1 MPTGDRRAYAGLPST
16 AMGFAV
22 LSFILSKLLW
32 GVVAP
37 GNALVL
43 TVAMGALLLRT
54 RRWQRAGKR
63 MVTLA
68 AVLLLLV
75 TYTGLG
81 ALVALPLE
89 NRFPKAEPEGRID
102 GIIMLGGALNPPITA
117 DRGDPSLNDAAERIL
132 GFADLVRRHPQ
143 AKAVFTGGSGRLL
156 GQEYKEDVTARAAL
170 AQAGIPDDRVIYEAQ
185 SRNTWENA
193 VFSKDMVKPAPG
205 ERWVLVTS
213 AMHMPRSVGIFRAV
227 GWEVIPYPVDYRTR
241 TGAKPYLR
249 FEFGQNLVILDD
261 AVREW
266 IGLTAY
272 WLMGRTES
280 LFPAP

>member
-1 MPTGDRRAYAGLPST
+1 MSLP
-16 AMGFAV
+16 A

-32 GVVAP
+32 GVFAP

-43 TVAMGALLLRT
+43 AVVLGALLLRT
-54 RRWQRAGKR
+54 RRWQRAGR
-63 MVTLA
+63 RLVTLA
-68 AVLLLLV
+68 GLLLLLV
-75 TYTGLG
+75 MYTGLG

-89 NRFPKAEPEGRID
+89 NRFPRLVPDGRID

-132 GFADLVRRHPQ
+132 GFADLVRRHPE

-156 GQEYKEDVTARAAL
+156 APDLKEDITARAAL
-170 AQAGIPDDRVIYEAQ
+170 LQAGIPADRVLYEAQ

-193 VFSKDMVKPAPG
+193 VFSKEMVKPAPG
-205 ERWVLVTS
+205 ERWILVTS

-227 GWEVIPYPVDYRTR
+227 GWEVIPYPVDYRTKHDA
-241 TGAKPYLR
+241 TPWLR

-280 LFPAP
+280 LFPGP

>member
-1 MPTGDRRAYAGLPST
+1 
-16 AMGFAV
+16 MGFAV

-143 AKAVFTGGSGRLL
+143 AKSVFTGGSGRLL

-205 ERWVLVTS
+205 ERWLLVTS

-241 TGAKPYLR
+241 IGAKPYLR

-272 WLMGRTES
+272 WLMGRTEA

>member
-1 MPTGDRRAYAGLPST
+1 MGDRRAYAGLPFT
-16 AMGFAV
+16 ATDHPV
-22 LSFILSKLLW
+22 LSFILSKLFW
-32 GVVAP
+32 AVAAP

-43 TVAMGALLLRT
+43 TVALGAILLWT
-54 RRWQRAGKR
+54 RRWRRAGKR

-68 AVLLLLV
+68 AVLLALV

-89 NRFPKAEPEGRID
+89 NRFPRAEPEGRID
-102 GIIMLGGALNPPITA
+102 GIIMLGGALNPPITV

-132 GFADLVRRHPQ
+132 GFADLVRRHPE

-156 GQEYKEDVTARAAL
+156 GQEYKEDATARAAL
-170 AQAGIPDDRVIYEAQ
+170 AQAGIPEDRVIYEAQ

-193 VFSKDMVKPAPG
+193 VLSKELVKPAPG

-272 WLMGRTES
+272 RLMGRTTA

>member
-1 MPTGDRRAYAGLPST
+1 MDAP
-16 AMGFAV
+16 V

-32 GVVAP
+32 GVFAP

-43 TVAMGALLLRT
+43 AVALGTVLWRT
-54 RRWQRAGKR
+54 RRWQRAGR
-63 MVTLA
+63 RLVTLA
-68 AVLLLLV
+68 SVMLLLV
-75 TYTGLG
+75 MYTGVG

-89 NRFPKAEPEGRID
+89 NRFPRAEPEGRID
-102 GIIMLGGALNPPITA
+102 GIIMLGGAVNPPITA
-117 DRGDPSLNDAAERIL
+117 DRGDPSLNEAAERIL
-132 GFADLVRRHPQ
+132 GFADLVRRHPE

-170 AQAGIPDDRVIYEAQ
+170 LQAGIPADRVLYEAE

-193 VFSKDMVKPAPG
+193 VFSKEMVKPQPE
-205 ERWVLVTS
+205 ERWILVTS

-241 TGAKPYLR
+241 IGAKPWLR

-280 LFPAP
+280 PFPGP

>member
-1 MPTGDRRAYAGLPST
+1 MDHRPAYAGVPST

-43 TVAMGALLLRT
+43 TVAVGALLLRT

-132 GFADLVRRHPQ
+132 GFADLVRRHPD

-170 AQAGIPDDRVIYEAQ
+170 AQAGIPGDRVIYEAQ

-272 WLMGRTES
+272 WLMGRTEA

>member
-1 MPTGDRRAYAGLPST
+1 MDCP
-16 AMGFAV
+16 V

-43 TVAMGALLLRT
+43 TVALGALLLRT

-89 NRFPKAEPEGRID
+89 DRFARIEPEGRID

-132 GFADLVRRHPQ
+132 GFADLVRRNPD

-170 AQAGIPDDRVIYEAQ
+170 AQAGIPADRVIYEAE

-193 VFSKDMVKPAPG
+193 VLSKELVKPAPG

>member
-1 MPTGDRRAYAGLPST
+1 MDAP
-16 AMGFAV
+16 V

-32 GVVAP
+32 GVFAP

-43 TVAMGALLLRT
+43 AVALGALLLRT
-54 RRWQRAGKR
+54 RRWQRAGR
-63 MVTLA
+63 RLVTLA

-75 TYTGLG
+75 MYTGVG

-89 NRFPKAEPEGRID
+89 NRFPRVEPEGRID
-102 GIIMLGGALNPPITA
+102 GIVMLGGAVNPPITA
-117 DRGDPSLNDAAERIL
+117 DRGDPSVNEAAERIL
-132 GFADLVRRHPQ
+132 GFADLVRRHPE

-170 AQAGIPDDRVIYEAQ
+170 LQAGIPEDRVIYEAD

-193 VFSKDMVKPAPG
+193 VFSKEMVKPAPG

-213 AMHMPRSVGIFRAV
+213 AMHMPRSVGIFRQI
-227 GWEVIPYPVDYRTR
+227 GWEVIPYPVDYRT
-241 TGAKPYLR
+241 GHDAKPYLR

-272 WLMGRTES
+272 RLMGRTGS
-280 LFPAP
+280 LFPGP